1 MLKENCIYAAADFVK
16 SAMSAGPRIP
26 QVGTREWLLD
36 PAPWYDF
43 MRRNA
48 PINFTEQAG
57 SWWVFKYSD
66 VENVLTKFRTF
77 SSNFGGYE
85 RRGNASTNQDKEPAG
100 STIGMSMIG
109 TDPPLH
115 TKLRNMVSKSFTPKA
130 IDLLEPRITEIA
142 SGLLEQMERKKSFD
156 FISELAE
163 PLPVTVIAEM
173 LGIPTSDRKK
183 FKQWSD
189 SIVGASESAGLE
201 TNLELSQYF
210 GKIVEERSRDPKDD
224 LISSVINQ
232 EVDGQKLNH
241 EEVIGFCILLL
252 VAGNETTTNLLG
264 NAIDLF
270 SKYDSFRQLKS
281 DPSLMEGAIEE
292 VLRFSSPVKGM
303 IRICTSDTELGG
315 KKIRAGQGLMAWI
328 GSANRDETVFT
339 NADKFDIARKPN
351 PHIAFGHGIHMC
363 LGAPLARLEAK
374 VALRLFVERYGNR
387 RIEIDR
393 DELVPMSSF
402 IIHGLKHLPVHAD

>member
-1 MLKENCIYAAADFVK
+1 MNAKK
-16 SAMSAGPRIP
+16 SVP

-36 PAPWYDF
+36 PSPWYDF
-43 MRRNA
+43 MRHNA
-48 PINFTEQAG
+48 PITFTEQVG

-66 VENVLTKFRTF
+66 VENVLTQFRTF
-77 SSNFGGYE
+77 SSQFAGYE
-85 RRGNASTNQDKEPAG
+85 RSRGRGDGGGGGGTATENQEAG
-100 STIGMSMIG
+100 REGTQAIGSSIGMSIIG

-115 TKLRNMVSKSFTPKA
+115 TKLRNMVSKSFTPKT
-130 IDLLEPRITEIA
+130 IESLEPRITEIVTA
-142 SGLLEQMERKKSFD
+142 LIDKMDEKTSFD

-163 PLPVTVIAEM
+163 PLPVTVISEM
-173 LGIPTSDRKK
+173 LGIPTADRKK

-189 SIVGASESAGLE
+189 SIVGASESAGVE

-210 GKIVEERSRDPKDD
+210 GKIIEERSKTPRDDM
-224 LISSVINQ
+224 ISSVVQQ
-232 EVDGQKLNH
+232 EVDGQKLSN

-270 SKYDSFRQLKS
+270 SKYQSFKELRS
-281 DPSLMEGAIEE
+281 DPRLITNAIEE

-328 GSANRDETVFT
+328 GSANRDETVFKD
-339 NADKFDIARKPN
+339 ADRFDITRKPN

-363 LGAPLARLEAK
+363 LGAPLARLESK
-374 VALRLFVERYGNR
+374 VGLRLFLERFG
-387 RIEIDR
+387 DR
-393 DELVPMSSF
+393 KITVDREHAEPMQSF
-402 IIHGLKHLPVHAD
+402 IIHGLKHLPVHIA